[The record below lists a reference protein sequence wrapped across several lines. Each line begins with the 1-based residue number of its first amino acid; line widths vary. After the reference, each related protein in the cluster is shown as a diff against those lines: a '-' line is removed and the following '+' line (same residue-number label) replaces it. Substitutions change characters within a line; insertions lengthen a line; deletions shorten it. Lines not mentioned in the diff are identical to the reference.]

1 MIFRTLYQVYGY
13 RELLYALITRDIKV
27 RYKQSLLGVCWALLQ
42 PLALMI
48 IFTIVFSR
56 FASIATPGIPYPIF
70 SYCALLPWT
79 FFSTSLSFAIP
90 SLVNNITLITKIYFP
105 REIFPIAAVAACF
118 FDFLVAS
125 LVFVGMMVIYHVA
138 PTMALI
144 FLPILLAIQIV
155 LTLGIALFA
164 SAANVFFRDIRYVV
178 PLALQIWLF
187 LSPVI
192 YPLALVPEKYRS
204 LYLLNPMAVLIDG
217 YRTVVLNGM
226 APSAIWLAWA
236 ALISFL
242 VFAGSYLFF
251 KKIEMRFADLI

>member
-1 MIFRTLYQVYGY
+1 MIVRTFFQVYQY
-13 RELLYALITRDIKV
+13 RELLFALITRDIKV
-27 RYKQSLLGVCWALLQ
+27 RYKQSALGVCWALLQ

-56 FASIATPGIPYPIF
+56 IASIATPGIPYPIF

-105 REIFPIAAVAACF
+105 REIFPMAAVAACF

-125 LVFVGMMVIYHVA
+125 LVFIGMMAMYHVA

-144 FLPILLAIQIV
+144 FLPILLAIQIF
-155 LTLGIALFA
+155 LTLGIAFFA

-178 PLALQIWLF
+178 PLALQLWLF

-192 YPLALVPEKYRS
+192 YPLTMVPESYRF
-204 LYLLNPMAVLIDG
+204 LYLLNPMAVLIEG
-217 YRTVVLNGM
+217 YRSVVLSGM
-226 APSAIWLAWA
+226 APSLCWLTWA
-236 ALISFL
+236 AFVSFAI
-242 VFAGSYLFF
+242 FAAGYHFF
-251 KKIEMRFADLI
+251 KRMEMRFADLI